1 MSKQDL
7 TVYLRDGQVYTAR
20 GYVDYDEYGKP
31 RCQVCGKR
39 YNYLGH
45 ATRHV
50 EEKHE
55 GELSG

>member
-1 MSKQDL
+1 MRKQDL
-7 TVYLRDGQVYTAR
+7 TVHVSGGLVYTAR
-20 GYVDYDEYGKP
+20 DYVDYDEYNNP

-39 YNYLGH
+39 YKYLGH

-55 GELSG
+55 LEEV